1 LPALPRQRVKLAVLF
16 ADISDSTRL
25 YERMGDNSAFAQI
38 KNCLD
43 ILAAVTTAHAGWVI
57 KNIGDGVMCAFPDAD
72 AAAVAACEMQRRIAE
87 RPLTDGCGRMSIRVG
102 FHCGHVLREGI
113 DVFGDNVNIAARI
126 ASMATPS
133 HIAMTSATAAMLSPD
148 LNLRIRKL
156 TALPVKGKQQAIDV
170 HEIAWEVD
178 GQDTHVSGHFSN
190 ISRLIDARLNVE
202 YQQKKLIFVDS
213 FTLGRDQ
220 SNDLVIADPMA
231 SRNHARVEKR
241 KDQFVLVDQSANG
254 TYVTVTGRKEITLR
268 RSEFILYGSG
278 EIAFGDS
285 PVVRPD
291 VATLRF
297 YCESAGKL
305 APG

>member
-1 LPALPRQRVKLAVLF
+1 
-16 ADISDSTRL
+16 
-25 YERMGDNSAFAQI
+25 
-38 KNCLD
+38 
-43 ILAAVTTAHAGWVI
+43 
-57 KNIGDGVMCAFPDAD
+57 
-72 AAAVAACEMQRRIAE
+72 
-87 RPLTDGCGRMSIRVG
+87 
-102 FHCGHVLREGI
+102 
-113 DVFGDNVNIAARI
+113 
-126 ASMATPS
+126 
-133 HIAMTSATAAMLSPD
+133 
-148 LNLRIRKL
+148 
-156 TALPVKGKQQAIDV
+156 
-170 HEIAWEVD
+170 
-178 GQDTHVSGHFSN
+178 
-190 ISRLIDARLNVE
+190 
-202 YQQKKLIFVDS
+202 VDS

-268 RSEFILYGSG
+268 RSEFVLYGSG